1 MEWITPVLVALFTS
15 TIPSLVSHINSK
27 ALLKQNARNSAR
39 QSILQL
45 IMEDHLRVAEK
56 RLPENYQA
64 VLEEYDRYSRNGG
77 NSYVHDKV
85 DDYKKW
91 YQEINSKNNN

>member
-1 MEWITPVLVALFTS
+1 MEWVSPIIVAALTS
-15 TIPSLVSHINSK
+15 TIPSIVSYVNSRT
-27 ALLKQNARNSAR
+27 LLKQNAKNSAR

-56 RLPENYQA
+56 HLPENYQA

-85 DDYKKW
+85 NEYKKW
-91 YQEINSKNNN
+91 YREINSKK